1 MDESRSLHQR
11 VLELAEA
18 MAQPEERERPLLE
31 ALCTAA
37 EADAAGRLRDDLT
50 PESCGFAYLCDA
62 GGSGAAALPG
72 GRRYRAVY
80 RRGCLHPHR
89 QRRVRGRRGPAAAGG
104 GADGRVLAGRR
115 LRLCGGPGMKRAF
128 DRMRIRYGQEVALTP
143 RQGGETVRVRAF
155 LQPVLRQREEGG
167 AAVTPLGGVSRE
179 RWLYLGPGETALQ
192 LGDRAD
198 CGDLA
203 LAVQQARQVF
213 WGDAPVYWWATLRR
227 RKEEGHEQCH

>member
-1 MDESRSLHQR
+1 MYENRFTPRAQSALR
-11 VLELAEA
+11 LAQE
-18 MAQPEERERPLLE
+18 
-31 ALCTAA
+31 AA
-37 EADAAGRLRDDLT
+37 EELGH
-50 PESCGFAYLCDA
+50 SYV
-62 GGSGAAALPG
+62 GSEHLLLGL
-72 GRRYRAVY
+72 
-80 RRGCLHPHR
+80 
-89 QRRVRGRRGPAAAGG
+89 
-104 GADGRVLAGRR
+104 
-115 LRLCGGPGMKRAF
+115 M
-128 DRMRIRYGQEVALTP
+128 
-143 RQGGETVRVRAF
+143 
-155 LQPVLRQREEGG
+155 REEGG

>member
-1 MDESRSLHQR
+1 M
-11 VLELAEA
+11 
-18 MAQPEERERPLLE
+18 
-31 ALCTAA
+31 
-37 EADAAGRLRDDLT
+37 
-50 PESCGFAYLCDA
+50 
-62 GGSGAAALPG
+62 
-72 GRRYRAVY
+72 
-80 RRGCLHPHR
+80 
-89 QRRVRGRRGPAAAGG
+89 
-104 GADGRVLAGRR
+104 
-115 LRLCGGPGMKRAF
+115 
-128 DRMRIRYGQEVALTP
+128 TP

-213 WGDAPVYWWATLRR
+213 GGDAPVYWWATLRR